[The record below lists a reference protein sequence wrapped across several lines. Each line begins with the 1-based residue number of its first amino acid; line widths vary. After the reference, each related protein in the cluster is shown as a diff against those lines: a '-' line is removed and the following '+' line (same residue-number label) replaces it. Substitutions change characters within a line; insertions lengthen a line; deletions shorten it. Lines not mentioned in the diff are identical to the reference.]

1 MKDWEIQSDDVML
14 CENRNKVL
22 LIIHPKSFL
31 EYWENRNKLLNKL
44 ELIERLILNKI
55 EATSNEANKGNI
67 SNECRNGDTRP
78 MNIKWHISKTLHH
91 ELKVGDNSKTMQSRV
106 RIMK

>member
-1 MKDWEIQSDDVML
+1 MKDWEIQYDDVML
-14 CENRNKVL
+14 CENHNKVL
-22 LIIHPKSFL
+22 LIIHAKSCL
-31 EYWENRNKLLNKL
+31 ECWENRNKLLKKL
-44 ELIERLILNKI
+44 EVKERLMLNKI

-67 SNECRNGDTRP
+67 SNEFRNAETRP
-78 MNIKWHISKTLHH
+78 MNAEWKMSKTLHH

>member
-55 EATSNEANKGNI
+55 EATSNEANKRNI
-67 SNECRNGDTRP
+67 SNKYKNAETRP
-78 MNIKWHISKTLHH
+78 MNAEWKMSKTLHH